1 MTLKSRVLS
10 CGTALA
16 ALTQSL
22 WGQPASPWRVF
33 RAADGLP
40 EPACASVTVGPQ
52 GTILARHLNKPF
64 VTKLDGYSLTILP
77 APPISG
83 SRIHESP
90 AGQLWAAAPDGLFEF
105 KEGDW
110 VFHLVPEIAVESAA
124 IAPHPSHGVPLCPVR
139 QGRVLFLLRD
149 RLMALNAEDPEH
161 VGTELLRSAKQTR
174 LGAFLGLTPARDG
187 GLWISGARGL
197 AKLPGPVRALKADS
211 EWEEFELS
219 ESLPV
224 RDLREPRTDDAGGL
238 TTVADSV
245 NGAEPVIVHFDG
257 QQWTTQSAG
266 TELVRFAWI
275 GPEQTRWLATTNAL
289 FSRRDA
295 RDEMTREE
303 NFADRRF
310 LDAATDP
317 VGVFWLAT
325 SGGLYRHA
333 PPVWRTPASAAS
345 IRAPVHG
352 LVEDLD
358 GRLWFV
364 SDNAL
369 QVLSEDRIRAFPLAD
384 RARRRLQSVRTLL
397 PLADGSLLFEA
408 EEQLLRF
415 QPASGRLDGITPKTS
430 PARFRLLGLL
440 KDRSVCVQRLSGN
453 TPAEESRLETFD
465 GGHFKPLPGP
475 SPSPAF
481 GQTWF
486 AFSQTRNG
494 DLWLSGERGVAWY
507 RDAQWKMFSAA
518 DRIAPEG
525 GIHFAEAA
533 DGRLW
538 CATPDQVWLFDGRQW
553 SMIRAGFESI
563 NALAHSRDGSLWVA
577 SNSGL
582 HRFHRGDWVENSTVE
597 GLPAAMVTSLCE
609 DRRGQLWAG
618 TSQGL
623 SRQHPDA
630 DPDPPRT
637 EILPPF
643 EKRIPEGG
651 AITLDFRG
659 LDKWKFTPL
668 NRLLYSHRLDEGEWS
683 AFRELGSITFTDLSA
698 GRHVFQ
704 VRAMDRNGNIEPRP
718 AQFSFIVALPWHREA
733 RLVAIGGAGL
743 AVALFFAALAFNRHL
758 RLRRSY
764 AEVERQVAER
774 TRELELASREL
785 VHSQKM
791 NALGT
796 LAAGIAHDFN
806 NILSIVK
813 GSAQIIEDNL
823 DRPEKVRT
831 RVERIKTVVDQGAG
845 IVRAML
851 GFSRGSDET
860 LEPCDLNAV
869 VDDTITLL
877 GDRFLREVE
886 LRFDRAPEL
895 PAVPAA
901 KNFVQQILLN
911 FLFNAAE
918 SMHERKRVVLSTTP
932 LEKLPA
938 SLVLKPVEAGAY
950 VSVAVRDFG
959 CGIPPANLPR
969 IFEPFF
975 TTKALSTRR
984 GTGLGLSM
992 AYDLAKRMHAGLAVE
1007 SEVGQGS
1014 VFTLILPVKPG
1025 RP

>member
-1 MTLKSRVLS
+1 
-10 CGTALA
+10 
-16 ALTQSL
+16 
-22 WGQPASPWRVF
+22 
-33 RAADGLP
+33 
-40 EPACASVTVGPQ
+40 
-52 GTILARHLNKPF
+52 
-64 VTKLDGYSLTILP
+64 
-77 APPISG
+77 
-83 SRIHESP
+83 
-90 AGQLWAAAPDGLFEF
+90 
-105 KEGDW
+105 
-110 VFHLVPEIAVESAA
+110 
-124 IAPHPSHGVPLCPVR
+124 
-139 QGRVLFLLRD
+139 
-149 RLMALNAEDPEH
+149 
-161 VGTELLRSAKQTR
+161 
-174 LGAFLGLTPARDG
+174 
-187 GLWISGARGL
+187 
-197 AKLPGPVRALKADS
+197 
-211 EWEEFELS
+211 
-219 ESLPV
+219 
-224 RDLREPRTDDAGGL
+224 
-238 TTVADSV
+238 
-245 NGAEPVIVHFDG
+245 
-257 QQWTTQSAG
+257 
-266 TELVRFAWI
+266 
-275 GPEQTRWLATTNAL
+275 
-289 FSRRDA
+289 
-295 RDEMTREE
+295 
-303 NFADRRF
+303 
-310 LDAATDP
+310 
-317 VGVFWLAT
+317 
-325 SGGLYRHA
+325 
-333 PPVWRTPASAAS
+333 
-345 IRAPVHG
+345 
-352 LVEDLD
+352 
-358 GRLWFV
+358 
-364 SDNAL
+364 
-369 QVLSEDRIRAFPLAD
+369 
-384 RARRRLQSVRTLL
+384 
-397 PLADGSLLFEA
+397 
-408 EEQLLRF
+408 
-415 QPASGRLDGITPKTS
+415 
-430 PARFRLLGLL
+430 
-440 KDRSVCVQRLSGN
+440 
-453 TPAEESRLETFD
+453 
-465 GGHFKPLPGP
+465 
-475 SPSPAF
+475 
-481 GQTWF
+481 
-486 AFSQTRNG
+486 
-494 DLWLSGERGVAWY
+494 
-507 RDAQWKMFSAA
+507 MFSAA